1 MLMLL
6 SAFSIAATA
15 PQGSSTTS
23 QPLLPPVRYIPP
35 AIDSAKAQLARSVA
49 AKLLPAGITGEM
61 LRQPFNSKIANL
73 AHSYLMMPVDRF
85 AAEYGGKLPVEGING
100 PPTVHLRLLGILDPA
115 SGERSSIADPIIRT
129 MAAEAAASKEPQLR
143 EALARAYGQML
154 SLSELQQALDR
165 FLATPQGAAYAH
177 ASAMLENDLGVFA
190 ARQFIDRAILEATPA
205 MLTRLTKATA
215 SLLKIRSAADLSD
228 PERKE
233 VADLLHLDSGQLRKK

>member
-1 MLMLL
+1 MLL

-49 AKLLPAGITGEM
+49 AKLLPAGLTGEM

-73 AHSYLMMPVDRF
+73 AHSYLMMPVERF
-85 AAEYGGKLPVEGING
+85 SAEYGGKLPVECING
-100 PPTVHLRLLGILDPA
+100 PPTVRLRLLAILDPA
-115 SGERSSIADPIIRT
+115 SRERSSVADPIIRS

-154 SLSELQQALDR
+154 SLSELQALDR

-215 SLLKIRSAADLSD
+215 SLPKIRSAADLSD
-228 PERKE
+228 AERKE